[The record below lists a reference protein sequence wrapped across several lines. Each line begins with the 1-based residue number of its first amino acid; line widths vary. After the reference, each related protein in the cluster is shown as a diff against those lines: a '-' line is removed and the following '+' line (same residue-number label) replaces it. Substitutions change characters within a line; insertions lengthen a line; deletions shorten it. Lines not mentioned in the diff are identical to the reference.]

1 MEPDGRV
8 AIVEMVVGDDS
19 NPGRAALMDLSMLA
33 VFKDRERSLPDF
45 DKLLNRAG
53 LRRTLVRTAG
63 SPQSVIEAVAA

>member
-1 MEPDGRV
+1 MEPNGRV

-19 NPGRAALMDLSMLA
+19 NPGRAALMDLGMLA
-33 VFKDRERSLPDF
+33 VFKGRERSLPDF

-53 LRRTLVRTAG
+53 LRRTLVRTVG